1 VPVIIQEMINHDG
14 VINKI
19 YTIGNYTEKQ
29 VRVSIPNIT
38 AASHTGKEN
47 EAIWFFDSQ
56 KSFKE

>member
-1 VPVIIQEMINHDG
+1 MINHDG

-19 YTIGNYTEKQ
+19 YTIGNYTEMQ